1 MGRRMAVGALVAG
14 WAALLVVLAPLVVAG
29 SQTASTGAASSPRAG
44 AAPGAGGGIAIAWAG
59 DITPGSRYGQ
69 PPEQGRGLF
78 RGVRG
83 LLAGADLAAGN
94 LEGTLSIGG
103 ASKCGKDG
111 GACFSFQAPPENAA
125 ALKWAGFDL
134 MNVANNHSFD
144 FGAGGQTQ
152 TVTALAEHR
161 LAHTG
166 LPGQITVVTRRGV
179 RIATVG
185 FAPYP
190 WANDLRD
197 LPAALALVRRA
208 AARAEL
214 VVVLAHVG
222 GEGTDQTHV
231 PPGREFELGEDRG
244 ETRAFAHAA
253 VEAGADLVLGSGP
266 HVLRG
271 IELYR
276 GKLIAY
282 SLGNFAGWHNFSTAG
297 DLSLSGLLTVRL
309 SRQGHLRGGSFTAL
323 RLSDAGAPAT
333 DPEREATAQV
343 NRLSR
348 EDFHGT
354 ALRLLGDG
362 SF

>member
-1 MGRRMAVGALVAG
+1 MGRWIAVGSLVAG
-14 WAALLVVLAPLVVAG
+14 WVALLVVLAPLVLAG
-29 SQTASTGAASSPRAG
+29 SQTASPSSASPPRAD
-44 AAPGAGGGIAIAWAG
+44 ATPGTGDGIAIAWAG

-78 RGVRG
+78 RGVRD
-83 LLAGADLAAGN
+83 LLAGADLTAGN
-94 LEGTLSIGG
+94 LEGTLSVGG
-103 ASKCGKDG
+103 ASKCGTDG
-111 GACFSFQAPPENAA
+111 EACFSFQAPPENAA

-152 TVTALAEHR
+152 TVTALTEHG
-161 LAHTG
+161 LVNTG

-197 LPAALALVRRA
+197 LPAAQALVRLA

-214 VVVLAHVG
+214 VLVLAHLG

-231 PPGREFELGEDRG
+231 PAGREFELGEDRG
-244 ETRAFAHAA
+244 ETRAFAHAV

-271 IELYR
+271 MELYR

-282 SLGNFAGWHNFSTAG
+282 SLGNFAGWHNFSSAG

-309 SRQGHLRGGSFTAL
+309 SREGHLRGGTFTGL
-323 RLSDAGAPAT
+323 RLSEAGAPAP
-333 DPEREATAQV
+333 DPEGEATAQI
-343 NRLSR
+343 NRLGR

-354 ALRLLGDG
+354 ALHLLPDS